1 MYRTSSTDS
10 TYPPTGSASETS
22 GPVTGAARPVQEA
35 AVPEAA
41 GSVSEA
47 TVPRPTPAPE
57 AGTPATAVRSK
68 TLTVP
73 SLMLLLFAVFSS
85 AGGQIM
91 LKHGM
96 KGAAAAAHDGGSVVL
111 RAATSPWVVLGLLV
125 FAVSAVAWMTTLATV
140 PLSIAYP
147 FNALGYLLIV
157 LAGATVL
164 HERTSLWTWGGSLLV
179 VVGLI
184 TVMAGQRR

>member
-1 MYRTSSTDS
+1 M
-10 TYPPTGSASETS
+10 
-22 GPVTGAARPVQEA
+22 
-35 AVPEAA
+35 
-41 GSVSEA
+41 
-47 TVPRPTPAPE
+47 
-57 AGTPATAVRSK
+57 
-68 TLTVP
+68 TVP

-96 KGAAAAAHDGGSVVL
+96 KGAAVAAHGGGSVVL

>member
-1 MYRTSSTDS
+1 MN
-10 TYPPTGSASETS
+10 
-22 GPVTGAARPVQEA
+22 
-35 AVPEAA
+35 
-41 GSVSEA
+41 
-47 TVPRPTPAPE
+47 
-57 AGTPATAVRSK
+57 
-68 TLTVP
+68 LP

-96 KGAAAAAHDGGSVVL
+96 RSAAAAAGHEGSL
-111 RAATSPWVVLGLLV
+111 AMRAATSPWVVLGLVV
-125 FAVSAVAWMTTLATV
+125 FGVSALAWMITLATV

-164 HERTSLWTWGGSLLV
+164 HERTSMWTWGGSFLV

-184 TVMAGQRR
+184 TVMVGQ

>member
-10 TYPPTGSASETS
+10 TPLPT
-22 GPVTGAARPVQEA
+22 
-35 AVPEAA
+35 

-47 TVPRPTPAPE
+47 AVPRPTPAPE
-57 AGTPATAVRSK
+57 PRSPGAAVRSK
-68 TLTVP
+68 VLTLP

-96 KGAAAAAHDGGSVVL
+96 KSAATAAGHVGGSVAL
-111 RAATSPWVVLGLLV
+111 RAATSPWVVLGLVV
-125 FAVSAVAWMTTLATV
+125 FAVSALAWMATLAKV

-164 HERTSLWTWGGSLLV
+164 HERTSMWTWGGSLLV
-179 VVGLI
+179 VIGLV
-184 TVMAGQRR
+184 TVMAGQQR

>member
-10 TYPPTGSASETS
+10 TSLPAGSASEATAHE
-22 GPVTGAARPVQEA
+22 PTAA
-35 AVPEAA
+35 
-41 GSVSEA
+41 
-47 TVPRPTPAPE
+47 PAS
-57 AGTPATAVRSK
+57 GTPAAAVRSK
-68 TLTVP
+68 VLPLP

-96 KGAAAAAHDGGSVVL
+96 KGAAATAGEQGGSVAL
-111 RAATSPWVVLGLLV
+111 RAATSPWVVIGLV
-125 FAVSAVAWMTTLATV
+125 IFAVSAVAWMTTLAKV

-164 HERTSLWTWGGSLLV
+164 HERTSMWTWGGSLLV
-179 VVGLI
+179 VVGLV
-184 TVMAGQRR
+184 TVMAGQQR

>member
-1 MYRTSSTDS
+1 MTF
-10 TYPPTGSASETS
+10 
-22 GPVTGAARPVQEA
+22 
-35 AVPEAA
+35 
-41 GSVSEA
+41 
-47 TVPRPTPAPE
+47 
-57 AGTPATAVRSK
+57 
-68 TLTVP
+68 P

-96 KGAAAAAHDGGSVVL
+96 KGAAAAAAQGGGSVAL
-111 RAATSPWVVLGLLV
+111 RAATSPWVVLGLVV
-125 FAVSAVAWMTTLATV
+125 FAVSALAWMTTLAKV

-164 HERTSLWTWGGSLLV
+164 HERTSMWTWGGSLLV
-179 VVGLI
+179 VVGLV
-184 TVMAGQRR
+184 TVMAGQQR

>member
-1 MYRTSSTDS
+1 M
-10 TYPPTGSASETS
+10 
-22 GPVTGAARPVQEA
+22 
-35 AVPEAA
+35 
-41 GSVSEA
+41 
-47 TVPRPTPAPE
+47 
-57 AGTPATAVRSK
+57 
-68 TLTVP
+68 TVP

>member
-10 TYPPTGSASETS
+10 TSPPT
-22 GPVTGAARPVQEA
+22 
-35 AVPEAA
+35 

-47 TVPRPTPAPE
+47 PRPGPAAVPAPE
-57 AGTPATAVRSK
+57 PPAPAVRSK
-68 TLTVP
+68 ALTLP
-73 SLMLLLFAVFSS
+73 SVLLLLFAVFSS

-96 KGAAAAAHDGGSVVL
+96 KGAAAAAGRDGGSVAL
-111 RAATSPWVVLGLLV
+111 RAAGSPWVVLGLVV
-125 FAVSAVAWMTTLATV
+125 FAVSALAWMTTLAKV
-140 PLSIAYP
+140 PLSVAYP

-179 VVGLI
+179 VVGLV
-184 TVMAGQRR
+184 TVMAGQQG

>member
-1 MYRTSSTDS
+1 M
-10 TYPPTGSASETS
+10 A
-22 GPVTGAARPVQEA
+22 VT
-35 AVPEAA
+35 
-41 GSVSEA
+41 
-47 TVPRPTPAPE
+47 
-57 AGTPATAVRSK
+57 
-68 TLTVP
+68 LP

-96 KGAAAAAHDGGSVVL
+96 KGAAAAAAHGGGSVAL
-111 RAATSPWVVLGLLV
+111 RAASSPWVVLGLLV
-125 FAVSAVAWMTTLATV
+125 FAVSALAWMTTLATV

-164 HERTSLWTWGGSLLV
+164 HERTSMWTWAGSLLV
-179 VVGLI
+179 VIGLV
-184 TVMAGQRR
+184 TVMAGQ